1 MRGSNSREGLKLITR
16 TEAELGTEYAAPVT
30 DTQRELTL
38 LWAERL
44 GVEPVGIE
52 DDFFELGGD
61 SLAAAELQLA
71 LESKFGVE
79 VPAAALFR
87 EPTIARLAELIDSGR

>member
-1 MRGSNSREGLKLITR
+1 MTR
-16 TEAELGTEYAAPVT
+16 AEAELGTEYAAPAT
-30 DTQRELTL
+30 ETQRRLTL

-44 GVEPVGIE
+44 GIEPVGIE

-71 LESKFGVE
+71 VETQFGVE

-87 EPTIARLAELIDSGR
+87 EPTIAQLAALIDSGR